1 MPAAPIL
8 QCPRCKEYI
17 SSDAKTCR
25 FCSRPLDEQTVQ
37 RAVAEQ
43 ARENKTYRRNQYLKH
58 MLIGAGVFALGLV
71 ITIGT
76 YAAAASSES
85 GGHFVITYGFIAGGA
100 LDFLYG
106 LVGCIGEM
114 ISKD

>member
-1 MPAAPIL
+1 MSAAKIL
-8 QCPRCKEYI
+8 QCPGCKEYI
-17 SSDAKTCR
+17 ASDAKTCR

-43 ARENKTYRRNQYLKH
+43 AKENRTYRRNQYLKH
-58 MLIGAGVFALGLV
+58 MLIGLGVFVLGLV
-71 ITIGT
+71 ITIST
-76 YAAAASSES
+76 YAAAAASPS

-106 LVGCIGEM
+106 LVGFIGELR
-114 ISKD
+114 SKD